1 MKQLTLRGF
10 DHDVE
15 RTLQKVAEQHG
26 ISLNKAALLLLRE
39 GAGLS
44 KGAADKVGN
53 SLDHL
58 AGSWPEDEAEAF
70 LESLEVFETIDESLV
85 METGAELVVP
95 DQHFEKVDGLV
106 IANVQRS

>member
-10 DHDVE
+10 DRDIE
-15 RTLQKVAEQHG
+15 EKLQEIASRRG

-44 KGAADKVGN
+44 SPSPADKIGN

-58 AGSWPEDEAEAF
+58 IGSWSDDEATTF
-70 LESLEVFETIDESLV
+70 LIALKAVETIDESLW
-85 METGAELVVP
+85 
-95 DQHFEKVDGLV
+95 
-106 IANVQRS
+106 S